1 MLLQYAEKVCMAE
14 SLTWVVIQC
23 CREITTA
30 ISMCE
35 PCSNFKLS
43 QRTTDNTIVE
53 FHVTNVNL
61 MTGLNSVPDPLGYA
75 DAWGAGLE
83 SIILSGSS
91 RSAPAR
97 AASIRTVHIRTLG
110 SLSMYSIMSW
120 ADENRAEESPFILVS

>member
-1 MLLQYAEKVCMAE
+1 
-14 SLTWVVIQC
+14 
-23 CREITTA
+23 
-30 ISMCE
+30 
-35 PCSNFKLS
+35 
-43 QRTTDNTIVE
+43 
-53 FHVTNVNL
+53 